1 MTNKRHYM
9 NRDLV
14 DYETFVLVRSDITD
28 GRTTYT
34 AKYFDLY
41 GEEAMAGADTIEDA
55 IAALGVEQIGY
66 LGELDPDMDWDYKV
80 LCARK

>member
-1 MTNKRHYM
+1 MTNKRNYM
-9 NRDLV
+9 NRHLV

-34 AKYFDLY
+34 AKYLDLY

-55 IAALGVEQIGY
+55 IAALGVEMIGY
-66 LGELDPDMDWDYKV
+66 LGELDPDGEWDYKV